1 MAKKLTEHDKVKLQ
15 RAYNLFDGQW
25 ALIGPIEYPGRVI
38 NSLNTAH
45 SRIPKNWLPTKT
57 YGDILRIE
65 SDPEGVAQEVSDIL
79 KSAPKNSGLSMP
91 ISLQRILSGQDKK
104 IVSGK
109 RGQTEEERIDWLK
122 FKTTE
127 LEKANKDLRLKVGA
141 QKELASELSDA
152 VRAADPFPRHV
163 YAKPQAS
170 KSPVVPAIM
179 LSDWH
184 IGEVIQEDE
193 TEGFNR
199 FNYQV
204 AEDRIFGIVDS
215 FLKWVEVQR
224 KIYNITTVSILGLG
238 DWVSGNIHAELLATN
253 EFPLPVQTAKAGL
266 LFGEVL
272 VRISSHFDIV
282 NVSEVGAD
290 NHGRL
295 QPKPQAKQKA
305 ANSMSFLVHTI
316 ANQYS
321 EKQGNIVVDE
331 AAGIKM
337 VTEIA
342 NHKFLLE
349 HGDTVK
355 AYMGIPYYGMNRERG
370 REAMKRMGTLQE
382 FDYMGL
388 GHWHVPGFV
397 EGCVIVNGSLSGTS
411 EFDHSVGR
419 HANPAQVAFM
429 VHPKYGVFN
438 WTPFNTDR

>member
-1 MAKKLTEHDKVKLQ
+1 MAKKLTELEKVKLQ
-15 RAYNLFDGQW
+15 RAANLYDNQW
-25 ALIGPIEYPGRVI
+25 KLIGPIEYPGRVV
-38 NSLNTAH
+38 NTLNTAH
-45 SRIPKNWLPTKT
+45 SRIPKNWTPEEN
-57 YGDILRIE
+57 YGDLLRVE
-65 SDPEGVAQEVSDIL
+65 SDPEGVAQEVSEIL
-79 KSAPKNSGLSMP
+79 KSAPRNSGLAMP

-104 IVSGK
+104 IIAGK

-152 VRAADPFPRHV
+152 VRAADPFPRHI
-163 YAKPQAS
+163 YAAPQAS
-170 KSPVVPAIM
+170 KSPVVPALM

-193 TEGFNR
+193 TEGFNK
-199 FNYQV
+199 FNYQI
-204 AEDRIFGIVDS
+204 ASDRIFGIVDS

-272 VRISSHFDIV
+272 VRISSHFDVV

-305 ANSMSFLVHTI
+305 ANSMSYLVHTI

-337 VTEIA
+337 VAEIA
-342 NHKFLLE
+342 DHKFLLE

-382 FDYMGL
+382 FNYMGL

-419 HANPAQVAFM
+419 HAEPAQVAFM

>member
-1 MAKKLTEHDKVKLQ
+1 MAKKLTELEKVKLQ
-15 RAYNLFDGQW
+15 RAANLYDNQW
-25 ALIGPIEYPGRVI
+25 KLIGPIEYPGRVV

-45 SRIPKNWLPTKT
+45 SRIPKNWTPKDN
-57 YGDILRIE
+57 YGDLLRVE

-79 KSAPKNSGLSMP
+79 KSAPRNSGLAMP

-104 IVSGK
+104 IIAGK

-141 QKELASELSDA
+141 QKELASELGDA
-152 VRAADPFPRHV
+152 VRAADPFPRHK
-163 YAKPQAS
+163 YAAPQAS
-170 KSPVVPAIM
+170 KSPVVPALM

-193 TEGFNR
+193 TEGFNK
-199 FNYQV
+199 FNYQI
-204 AEDRIFGIVDS
+204 ASDRIFGIVDS

-305 ANSMSFLVHTI
+305 ANSMSYLVHTI

-337 VTEIA
+337 VAEIA
-342 NHKFLLE
+342 DHKFLLE

-382 FDYMGL
+382 FNYMGL

-419 HANPAQVAFM
+419 HAEPAQVAFM